1 VLGWQEVVLIF
12 AILLL
17 VFGPT
22 KLPKIARDLG
32 NAVREFNKAS
42 SGFMEEINKAS
53 SGFME
58 EINKAGSGVAKAVS
72 PSPTRLS
79 EPHLRGADRWK
90 RDRALS
96 DIAEKLNIATEG
108 KTRRQ
113 ITQEIIEKIESKKEK
128 TSDIKTVKR

>member
-32 NAVREFNKAS
+32 NAVR
-42 SGFMEEINKAS
+42 EINKAS